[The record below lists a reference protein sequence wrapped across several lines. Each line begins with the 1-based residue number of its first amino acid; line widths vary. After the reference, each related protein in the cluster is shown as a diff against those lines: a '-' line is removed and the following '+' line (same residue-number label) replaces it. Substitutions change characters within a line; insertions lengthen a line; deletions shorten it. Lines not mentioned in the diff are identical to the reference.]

1 VGMPSTVI
9 PAYSPKPAPLSVFWG
24 FEARDVLYP
33 GL

>member
-1 VGMPSTVI
+1 VHVLI

>member
-1 VGMPSTVI
+1 MIS

-24 FEARDVLYP
+24 FEAQDVLYP